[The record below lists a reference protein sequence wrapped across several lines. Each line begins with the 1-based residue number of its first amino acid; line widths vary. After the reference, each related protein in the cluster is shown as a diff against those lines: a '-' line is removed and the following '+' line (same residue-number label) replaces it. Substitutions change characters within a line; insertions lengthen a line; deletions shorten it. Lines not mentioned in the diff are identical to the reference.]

1 MDGTTHAGVF
11 SSVSSAARPFTLAAR
26 LRSVGYAWCGLRA
39 VVASQHNAWIHVA
52 ATVSVVAAG
61 MAVGLSRFEWL
72 ALVFAIV
79 SVWAAEAL
87 NTAFELLCDVASP
100 QFHPLVGRAKDVAAA
115 AVLICALGA
124 VVVAAFV
131 FVPHLA

>member
-1 MDGTTHAGVF
+1 MSGMPDVGVLA
-11 SSVSSAARPFTLAAR
+11 SVSSSERPFTLAAR
-26 LRSVGYAWCGLRA
+26 VRSVGYAWCGLRA

-52 ATVSVVAAG
+52 ATLAVVSAGVAF
-61 MAVGLSRFEWL
+61 GLSRFEWL
-72 ALVFAIV
+72 ALVFAVV

-115 AVLICALGA
+115 AVLICAIGA